1 MHNPIKAHLLD
12 RLQPQVQPMT
22 EEEYLP
28 LALRTWTAPLRGTPE
43 GHTYLVLGLLS
54 ELGEVADVLK
64 KAIRNGTPPEGA
76 RRRLV
81 DELGDVLWYSTITTY
96 EASTS
101 ELGNLTLPTW
111 IATIAFSGFTAESIM
126 QWAKVVY
133 GITADE
139 CRAANIAKLTSRAE
153 RGVIQGS
160 GGDR

>member
-1 MHNPIKAHLLD
+1 MNPIKSHLLD
-12 RLQPQVQPMT
+12 RLRPQVQPMT
-22 EEEYLP
+22 ETDYLP

-43 GHTYLVLGLLS
+43 GHTYLALGLLS

-64 KAIRNGTPPEGA
+64 KAIRNNTPADEV

-81 DELGDVLWYSTITTY
+81 DELGDVLWYSTITTH

-101 ELGNLTLPTW
+101 ELKDLTLPTW
-111 IATIAFSGFTAESIM
+111 VAAIAFSGFTVEHIM
-126 QWAKVVY
+126 KWAKGVY
-133 GITADE
+133 GITAEE
-139 CRAANIAKLTSRAE
+139 CRAANIAKLASRAE